1 MSNKVKSTCT
11 ESAHQSTSTGTMQR
25 GEVQLWA
32 GMPTIAEKWD
42 KTSLSLMEGEFAQG
56 SRTINRAQTRK
67 NLMVPLRLPLR
78 TRAPSLP
85 PSLSLSLYLSLSCL
99 YYVCTDARRYE
110 AIFTTSAIQ
119 RIYRRPMAQNFWT
132 HWTGSATFTAR
143 PHDRGTSPASARQHC
158 PIRWA
163 VRGVVAHL
171 SPKLPNGFFYFQ
183 RLNRLRNFPVRS
195 RNSPS

>member
-11 ESAHQSTSTGTMQR
+11 ESAHQSKSTGTMQR

-85 PSLSLSLYLSLSCL
+85 PSLSLSLSICL
-99 YYVCTDARRYE
+99 FPACTMCARMHVDMKLFSQQVQFKGSTDVPWLK
-110 AIFTTSAIQ
+110 IFGPTGRDLPHSRRGRMIGALLQ
-119 RIYRRPMAQNFWT
+119 RVRV
-132 HWTGSATFTAR
+132 STAR
-143 PHDRGTSPASARQHC
+143 SDGQYGEWWRTFRRSYQMD
-158 PIRWA
+158 
-163 VRGVVAHL
+163 
-171 SPKLPNGFFYFQ
+171 FFI
-183 RLNRLRNFPVRS
+183 S
-195 RNSPS
+195 KD